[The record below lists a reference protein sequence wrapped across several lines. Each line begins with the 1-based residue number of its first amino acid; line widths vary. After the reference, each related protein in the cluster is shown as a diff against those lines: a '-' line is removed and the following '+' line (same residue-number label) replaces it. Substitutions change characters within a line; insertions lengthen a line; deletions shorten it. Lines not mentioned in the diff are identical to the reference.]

1 MSTPKQRLGRP
12 AARAP
17 RKRNGA
23 LTRLRA
29 QIDEGLFRIVPK
41 ALCRATLE
49 TYTGSGEGVLYRLG
63 TQHYVWVH
71 FFGNATSRSQYRA
84 VVTTA
89 RKVVA
94 QASKECVLCRNADDV
109 IAALVAEIR
118 RLQKADAI

>member
-12 AARAP
+12 ATRAP

-29 QIDEGLFRIVPK
+29 QIDEGLLRIVPK

-49 TYTGSGEGVLYRLG
+49 TYTGNGEGVLYRLG

-84 VVTTA
+84 IVTTA
-89 RKVVA
+89 RKVVL
-94 QASKECVLCRNADDV
+94 QASKECVLCRDADDV
-109 IAALVAEIR
+109 IAALLAEIR
-118 RLQKADAI
+118 RLRKAGAI